1 MDYDRIIL
9 EMLDRIKT
17 LEDEVA
23 ALKNGKATESN
34 GNDEMKSSKKY
45 RRLTEMLVAA
55 DGRPVSLTF
64 SDIEKAIGFPLPSSA
79 REHRAFWA
87 NTTSHSIALSW
98 MCVGYKTVDVDL
110 NKETVVFEK

>member
-17 LEDEVA
+17 LEEEVA
-23 ALKNGKATESN
+23 ALKNGKTTESN

-55 DGRPVSLTF
+55 DGKPVSLTF

-79 REHRAFWA
+79 KEHRAFWA

-98 MCVGYKTVDVDL
+98 MCVGYKTVDVDID
-110 NKETVVFEK
+110 KETVVFEK